1 MPPFLQFL
9 IRRLL
14 AIPISYLIITMVL
27 YAGVMLT
34 PPETRAML
42 YFPPTNRQLTDEQYN
57 HIIANIIN
65 EYHLRD
71 PYPVQ
76 YGYWLGSI
84 LQGKWGYSP
93 TLKDDVLPALIHRT
107 PATAELALLS
117 ILLFVPFG
125 LVSGVVAGWRQ
136 NRAYDNTFRFTAFL
150 ATSFPPFILSLL
162 LLSIFYVKLRWFAPA
177 RIDQMYAFQIAEPDF
192 RLFTG
197 LFTIDSLLN
206 GRFDIFINS
215 LRHLA
220 MPVFTLS
227 IFHWA
232 TLARISRSTVIAERH
247 KEYIVA
253 AQSRGLTDQRVLW
266 RHVFWNTLAPSF
278 TSMTLSV
285 ASLITGVFIVEIIYN
300 IFGVSDIIVKSMQ
313 MIPDAPAALG
323 FSLYSILI
331 VFLLMFVLDILQA
344 VFDPR
349 LRDELIK

>member
-1 MPPFLQFL
+1 MPPFFQFL
-9 IRRLL
+9 IRRFL
-14 AIPISYLIITMVL
+14 AIPVSFFIITMVL

-34 PPETRAML
+34 PPGTRAQL
-42 YFPPTNRQLTDEQYN
+42 YFPNTNAHLTDEQVQRL
-57 HIIANIIN
+57 IDNIITQ
-65 EYHLRD
+65 YHLSE

-76 YGYWLGSI
+76 YALWLESI

-107 PATAELALLS
+107 PATAELTLLS
-117 ILLFVPFG
+117 ILFFVPFG
-125 LVSGVVAGWRQ
+125 LASGVLAGWKH

-162 LLSIFYVKLRWFAPA
+162 LLSIFYVKLRWFAPG
-177 RIDQMYAFQIAEPDF
+177 RIDQMYDFQIAEPGF

-232 TLARISRSTVIAERH
+232 TLGRISRSTVIAERH

-253 AQSRGLTDQRVLW
+253 AQSRGLTDRQVLW

-300 IFGVSDIIVKSMQ
+300 IVGVSDIIVKSMQ
-313 MIPDAPAALG
+313 MVPDAPAALG

-331 VFLLMFVLDILQA
+331 VFLLMFILDILQA

-349 LRDELIK
+349 LREELIK